1 MSIFHPV
8 MKMSDLN
15 HSAYHLHTMV
25 VRIHIY
31 KYIHE
36 KVLKIK
42 EGGVSVLNDTQCA
55 SLKHIH

>member
-1 MSIFHPV
+1 

-42 EGGVSVLNDTQCA
+42 EGGVSTE
-55 SLKHIH
+55 